1 MITKKQFEVYEEVRS
16 EGLTNMFDV
25 KNVIALSCGFLARDD
40 ILEIME
46 NYDTLMKKY
55 PDVRKED

>member
-1 MITKKQFEVYEEVRS
+1 MITKEKFKAYEEVRS

-25 KNVIALSCGFLARDD
+25 KNVVALSRGFLTRDD
-40 ILEIME
+40 ILEIMK
-46 NYDTLMKKY
+46 NYYTLMKKY